1 MRVFDMQDSFLI
13 SPPFPFVAELHATS
27 RFSYSYSSSP
37 PFAGTATTLIE
48 EMSPDHNF
56 SFIITNQHQQQ
67 QQQQLLKAVT
77 QRVERDSSSS
87 SSSSSSRQSVV
98 GLARRANHHHH

>member
-87 SSSSSSRQSVV
+87 SSSSRQSVV